1 MSLLSSL
8 QTLDLLTRPTHSP
21 HPREKLH
28 QGKESFGFLYF
39 TWLLRYSFSCS
50 HQSVQFF
57 ALACISLRSKAIFI
71 QAINLL
77 LHVNKHT
84 LSYNRY
90 ICKHFLQSPIYS
102 IFTSFVFLVSTVQ
115 SIGSQYPIQRQTA
128 RELAKSNLNY
138 LYLAKSL
145 SLFRIEELD
154 LFLIA
159 KAWAALINNQNHINY
174 RWL

>member
-1 MSLLSSL
+1 MSLLSSP

-21 HPREKLH
+21 HPREELH
-28 QGKESFGFLYF
+28 EGKESFGFLYF

-77 LHVNKHT
+77 LHVNKHA

-90 ICKHFLQSPIYS
+90 ICKHFLQSPI
-102 IFTSFVFLVSTVQ
+102 FTSFIFLTSTVQ
-115 SIGSQYPIQRQTA
+115 FIGSQYPIQRLTA

-138 LYLAKSL
+138 LDLAKSL
-145 SLFRIEELD
+145 YLFRIEELD

-159 KAWAALINNQNHINY
+159 KAWAALINNQNHINC